1 MEKILLFIHR
11 QKVYCNPNV
20 HICHCFCLCTTAK
33 ISVSIKEL
41 PLKEAIS
48 QIAEKALM
56 NVAYSKEFVDTSRKV
71 SLEVKDTD
79 VSKALTLL
87 LKGTNIGFRFLD
99 DSILFYNKEYQN
111 KTEPVDSQGEKKEL
125 YVKGKVTDE
134 NTEPII
140 GATVSVKGS
149 TTGTITDI
157 NGQYSI
163 KVPYGSTLC
172 YSYVGYREESVI
184 AKATTV
190 NVVMKE
196 NAVSLEDVVVV
207 GYGVQKKVNVTGA
220 VSMVKAEAIENRP
233 ITNVTTGL
241 QGLLPGVSIVSSSG
255 QPGAVPSINIRGTG
269 TINSS
274 TAPLILIDG
283 VAGGDINLLN
293 PSDIESVSVLKDA
306 ASSAIYG
313 ARAANGVILVTT
325 KREKRKSA

>member
-1 MEKILLFIHR
+1 M
-11 QKVYCNPNV
+11 
-20 HICHCFCLCTTAK
+20 
-33 ISVSIKEL
+33 
-41 PLKEAIS
+41 
-48 QIAEKALM
+48 
-56 NVAYSKEFVDTSRKV
+56 
-71 SLEVKDTD
+71 
-79 VSKALTLL
+79 
-87 LKGTNIGFRFLD
+87 
-99 DSILFYNKEYQN
+99 
-111 KTEPVDSQGEKKEL
+111 
-125 YVKGKVTDE
+125 KGKVTDE

-163 KVPYGSTLC
+163 KVPYGSTLR

-184 AKATTV
+184 AKETTV

-325 KREKRKSA
+325 KKGEKKERVVFQ